1 MMTEEQLESLGYTF
15 PQRINIYLT
24 RDESGKYSLIFR
36 KFSNKKIKIGNIKF
50 SDTGAWLFDGT
61 SCISLGVYDF
71 ATFEDFYKEVD
82 LLNARWTRTKA
93 VQNDEV

>member
-1 MMTEEQLESLGYTF
+1 MKFDITLYAELLIYTGY
-15 PQRINIYLT
+15 
-24 RDESGKYSLIFR
+24 
-36 KFSNKKIKIGNIKF
+36 
-50 SDTGAWLFDGT
+50 LFDGT

-93 VQNDEV
+93 VQND